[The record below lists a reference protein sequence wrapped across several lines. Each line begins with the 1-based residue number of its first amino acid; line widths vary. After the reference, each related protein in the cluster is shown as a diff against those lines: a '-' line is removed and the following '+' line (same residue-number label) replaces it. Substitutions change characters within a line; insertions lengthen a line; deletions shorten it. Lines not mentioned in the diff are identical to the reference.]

1 MEYGIGQNPKW
12 ATVFKDKI
20 SNIKNTK
27 ISSGLKMAVSV
38 GCMWGGNA
46 CGHGTTVPTGQLLLA
61 KDCLLGA
68 SASPRIGPITA
79 AEDLGR
85 LGCECWRAALA
96 WEQPLCKWISSHS
109 PLSIW
114 DWKRENW
121 WYFRGTDEWSLLLNS
136 GHFFITQVKV
146 QLPQRR
152 QGKRQHVICF
162 IALG

>member
-46 CGHGTTVPTGQLLLA
+46 CGHGTTMPTGQLLLA
-61 KDCLLGA
+61 KDLPFGGF
-68 SASPRIGPITA
+68 SITQ
-79 AEDLGR
+79 DWPHYS
-85 LGCECWRAALA
+85 CWRSWQAGMWVL
-96 WEQPLCKWISSHS
+96 ESCIGLRTTSVQMDLFSLPSLNLRLK
-109 PLSIW
+109 
-114 DWKRENW
+114 KRELVVLSW
-121 WYFRGTDEWSLLLNS
+121 VRWMIFVVKLRTFLYYT
-136 GHFFITQVKV
+136 VKV

-152 QGKRQHVICF
+152 QGKRRHVICF